1 MVLVTG
7 VPKEMVNS
15 VENCRKNICTV
26 ARFGSHLL
34 GLVIICMEWRD
45 AASLQNTPGSG
56 ELLRNSFGPVK
67 R

>member
-1 MVLVTG
+1 VVLVTG

-26 ARFGSHLL
+26 ARFGS
-34 GLVIICMEWRD
+34 CMEWRD